1 MICYIYDG
9 SFEGLL
15 TSIYEAYYRKDK
27 PEEILREDEFIPTLI
42 TNPIY
47 IKKDMSK
54 FSKVYDAIRT
64 KISYNSLR
72 YVFYV
77 YLSDIEG
84 SSTLIY
90 KYIKLGFKLGKDLD
104 MHLYKDCVLR
114 VHQIV
119 KKVFGEYHRMLG
131 FVRFNSINNKFLYSP
146 MEPDHNILALITP
159 HFTKRLSNEN
169 FIIHDLKRGI
179 AAVYNKVDWSITE
192 LSKEYGLTLLSK
204 HGNSLYEELWK
215 SYFKSTTIKDRI
227 NPKLQKGHM
236 PKRYWSFL
244 TEVN

>member
-15 TSIYEAYYRKDK
+15 TAIYDAYYRKDK

-47 IKKDMSK
+47 IKKDISK
-54 FSKVYDAIRT
+54 FSRVYDAIKA

-72 YVFYV
+72 YIFYV
-77 YLSDIEG
+77 HLSDMKG

-90 KYIKLGFKLGKDLD
+90 KYIKLGFKLGKDID
-104 MHLYKDCVLR
+104 MHLHKDCVLQ

-119 KKVFGEYHRMLG
+119 RKVFGEYHRMLG
-131 FVRFNSINNKFLYSP
+131 FVRFSSINDKFFYSP
-146 MEPDHNILALITP
+146 IEPDHNILALITP
-159 HFTKRLSNEN
+159 HFANRLSNEN

-179 AAVYNKVDWSITE
+179 AAVYDKTEWSITQ
-192 LSKEYGLTLLSK
+192 LSKEYGLTLLNKNST
-204 HGNSLYEELWK
+204 SLYEELWK